1 MALLSR
7 CQLELR
13 NDTCRGFAVGHCG
26 CRCWL
31 AAVIDGCFFVQGAWR
46 QMAGAHL
53 HVLAVCVTALSMCVW
68 CQWGFC
74 APSGFP
80 LTDTPISEVQ
90 ALSFS
95 TKTFARSAGTNRPP
109 WS

>member
-13 NDTCRGFAVGHCG
+13 NGTCRGFVVGHSG

-31 AAVIDGCFFVQGAWR
+31 AAVIDGCFLCAGG
-46 QMAGAHL
+46 MAANGRRAPARARSLRDCHE
-53 HVLAVCVTALSMCVW
+53 HVCVVSVGL
-68 CQWGFC
+68 F

-90 ALSFS
+90 ALFS